1 MRFPRSADARLSEE
15 IAMTFGKLL
24 SSLVLLSIACAADA
38 QGLKQRK
45 PGLWELQYTAEGP
58 AMQAEQERFRNEL
71 ASMPPEKRA
80 RVEALMKQRG
90 TGPGGAPVGQMR
102 FCLTPED
109 LAEQSSS
116 GYLKG
121 LNDES
126 NCKSKILSESVSE
139 VRIHATC
146 RNPKGGT
153 REVDTRVYDISA
165 DHYAVDMTSRGT
177 GNDMHM
183 QQKARWIGG
192 DCKGAF

>member
-1 MRFPRSADARLSEE
+1 
-15 IAMTFGKLL
+15 MTLAKVLWT
-24 SSLVLLSIACAADA
+24 LVFVSVAFAADG

-45 PGLWELQYTAEGP
+45 TGLWELQYTAEGP
-58 AMQAEQERFRNEL
+58 AMQAEQERFQKEL

-80 RVEALMKQRG
+80 RMEAVMKQRG

-116 GYLKG
+116 NYLKG

-126 NCKSKILSESVSE
+126 NCKSKIMSESASE

-146 RNPKGGT
+146 VNRHGGT
-153 REVDTRVYDISA
+153 REVDTRVYDISP
-165 DHYAVDMTSRGT
+165 DHYAVDMRSRET

-183 QQKARWIGG
+183 QQKARWLGS

>member
-1 MRFPRSADARLSEE
+1 
-15 IAMTFGKLL
+15 
-24 SSLVLLSIACAADA
+24 
-38 QGLKQRK
+38 
-45 PGLWELQYTAEGP
+45 
-58 AMQAEQERFRNEL
+58 
-71 ASMPPEKRA
+71 
-80 RVEALMKQRG
+80 MKQRG
-90 TGPGGAPVGQMR
+90 AGPGGAPVGQMR

-126 NCKSKILSESVSE
+126 NCKSKIVSESRSE

-146 RNPKGGT
+146 RNPQGGA
-153 REVDTRVYDISA
+153 REVDTRVYDISP

-183 QQKARWIGG
+183 QQKAHWLSS
-192 DCKGAF
+192 DCKGAL

>member
-1 MRFPRSADARLSEE
+1 
-15 IAMTFGKLL
+15 MTFAKLL
-24 SSLVLLSIACAADA
+24 STLVLLSIAFAADA
-38 QGLKQRK
+38 QALNQRK

-58 AMQAEQERFRNEL
+58 AMQAEQERFQKEL

-90 TGPGGAPVGQMR
+90 TGPGGTPVGQMR

-116 GYLKG
+116 SYLKG
-121 LNDES
+121 LDDES
-126 NCKSKILSESVSE
+126 NCKSKILSESGSE

-146 RNPKGGT
+146 RNTRGGT
-153 REVDTRVYDISA
+153 REVDTRVYDISP
-165 DHYAVDMTSRGT
+165 DHYAVDMRSRET

-183 QQKARWIGG
+183 QQKARWLGS

>member
-1 MRFPRSADARLSEE
+1 MT
-15 IAMTFGKLL
+15 IAKLL
-24 SSLVLLSIACAADA
+24 STLALLSIACAADA

-45 PGLWELQYTAEGP
+45 TGLWELQYTAEGP
-58 AMQAEQERFRNEL
+58 AMQAEQERFQKEL
-71 ASMPPEKRA
+71 ANMPPEKRA

-90 TGPGGAPVGQMR
+90 TGPDGAPVGQMR

-126 NCKSKILSESVSE
+126 NCKSKILSESGSE
-139 VRIHATC
+139 VRIRATC
-146 RNPKGGT
+146 RNPRGGT
-153 REVDTRVYDISA
+153 REVETRVYDISP
-165 DHYAVDMTSRGT
+165 DHYAVDMRSRET

-183 QQKARWIGG
+183 QQKARWLGS

>member
-1 MRFPRSADARLSEE
+1 
-15 IAMTFGKLL
+15 MTLRKTVWM
-24 SSLVLLSIACAADA
+24 LVFLSIAFDA
-38 QGLKQRK
+38 NAQVLKQRK
-45 PGLWELQYTAEGP
+45 TGLWELQYTAEGP
-58 AMQAEQERFRNEL
+58 AMQAEQERFQKEL

-90 TGPGGAPVGQMR
+90 AGPGGAPVGQMR

-126 NCKSKILSESVSE
+126 NCKSKIVSESRSE

-146 RNPKGGT
+146 RNPQGGV
-153 REVDTRVYDISA
+153 REVDTRVYDISP

-183 QQKARWIGG
+183 QQKAHWLSSE
-192 DCKGAF
+192 CKGAL